1 MRPLRPIIIALA
13 ALAGAALFVPA
24 LSPAAPIVSTADDF
38 ELPAPKMTAR
48 TSSTHGTTIVRVA
61 RRFTTFGFR
70 WHGSSTPQ
78 IEVQSYGKN
87 GWSPWTKVPAG
98 SDHGPDA
105 GLLLLGPIAVP
116 STARESTR
124 ATKGGS
130 SDPVFT
136 GPSSAL
142 RYRIDPRPPGLK
154 LHFVNVV
161 AQPGA
166 HMSAR
171 TSAGAPQIVPR
182 SQWAGSK
189 CPPRDEPSYGEV
201 LGAFV
206 HHTVSTNLYTASQA
220 PGVVLGICRFHR
232 NSNGWDD
239 IGYNLLVDRFGNV
252 YEGRDGGVDKAVIG
266 AQAQGYNGQ
275 STGIATIGTY
285 SSAQPSS
292 ALLSSLKTTLEW
304 KLGLHGVT
312 RNEPVSYISA
322 GGAVNRYPANQFVEL
337 SPIAG
342 HRDGDA
348 TECPG
353 GALYAKLPSL
363 REFLTSSQ
371 RNATRVSLVVR
382 PKSSVTAS
390 GTIVVRGLLRDV
402 SGSRNVGVAD
412 AVVIIEA
419 YRNNGWEE
427 IATARTDATGR
438 WSTTLRPG
446 KNSTLRVWFKGNSDL
461 RPVGSLERFVKV
473 RPDLKLKLRK
483 RAPNG
488 TGGAMVVRAT
498 VEPVKQSVSVSV
510 RRVDYGQTGPA
521 KRVKVKPVRDLAG
534 AFDASFRPA
543 VSGLYRFTAWFAG
556 DLLHTAG
563 GSEPLEVK
571 YRR

>member
-1 MRPLRPIIIALA
+1 MHSLRPIILALA
-13 ALAGAALFVPA
+13 ALAAAALFVPA
-24 LSPAAPIVSTADDF
+24 LSPAATMVSTADDF
-38 ELPAPKMTAR
+38 ELPAPKATAR
-48 TSSTHGTTIVRVA
+48 ASSARGTMTVHTA
-61 RRFTTFGFR
+61 RLFTTFGFR
-70 WHGSSTPQ
+70 WRGNSHPQ

-87 GWSPWTKVPAG
+87 GWSPWTEVPAG

-105 GLLLLGPIAVP
+105 GRLLLGPIAVP

-124 ATKGGS
+124 GAKGGS

-142 RYRIDPRPPGLK
+142 RYRVHPRPAGLK
-154 LHFVNVV
+154 LHFVNVITR
-161 AQPGA
+161 PGA
-166 HMSAR
+166 RVSAR
-171 TSAGAPQIVPR
+171 ASADAPQIVPR

-189 CPPRDEPSYGEV
+189 CPPRDKPSYGEV

-206 HHTVSTNLYTASQA
+206 HHTVSTNLYTAAQA

-252 YEGRDGGVDKAVIG
+252 YEGREGGVDKAVIG

-312 RNEPVSYISA
+312 RDEPVSYISA
-322 GGAVNRYPANQFVEL
+322 GGAVNRYPANQIVEL

-363 REFLTSSQ
+363 RDFLTSSE
-371 RNATRVSLVVR
+371 RNATRVSLVVK
-382 PKSSVTAS
+382 PKTSVTAS
-390 GTIVVRGLLRDV
+390 GTIIVRGLLRDV
-402 SGSRNVGVAD
+402 SDSRSVGVAD
-412 AVVIIEA
+412 TVVNIEA
-419 YRNNGWEE
+419 YGNSGWEQL
-427 IATARTDATGR
+427 ATARTGSTGR
-438 WSTTLRPG
+438 WSTTLQPG

-461 RPVGSLERFVKV
+461 RPVGSLERFVTV

-483 RAPNG
+483 RAPSG

-498 VEPVKQSVSVSV
+498 VEPVKRSVSVSV
-510 RRVDYGQTGPA
+510 SRVAGGRSGKA
-521 KRVKVKPVRDLAG
+521 KRVKVRSVRDLAG
-534 AFDASFRPA
+534 AFDASFRPK

-563 GSEPLEVK
+563 GSEPLEVE